1 MLLLRV
7 ALKAKT
13 CLSFSILTVQPPA
26 VESEKKEQERHTP
39 GFNRS
44 LITLTAASKMVK
56 NAERTKV
63 QTLGE
68 LRMRS
73 IYTANGGLGWA
84 IDVYPRSPARSLTR
98 ASYDSR

>member
-26 VESEKKEQERHTP
+26 VESEKKEQKIHIP

-63 QTLGE
+63 R